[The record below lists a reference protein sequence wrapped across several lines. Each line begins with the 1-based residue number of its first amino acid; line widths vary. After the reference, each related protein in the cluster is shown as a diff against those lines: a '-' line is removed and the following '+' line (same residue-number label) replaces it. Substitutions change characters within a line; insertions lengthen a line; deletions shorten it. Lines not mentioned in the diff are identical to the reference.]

1 MQFGSKLV
9 LVVATMAVCSLVSS
23 AHSQEMIS
31 SGPHPLFANQ
41 YTQDSAEATA
51 QMYLAPVPVPAWV
64 GHTYYTYQPLYPH
77 QMMYLHKDRYHSY
90 YDGGRGLNRTKVH
103 YSVPPLR
110 TAIKSLYNAVS
121 IPRPY

>member
-9 LVVATMAVCSLVSS
+9 VAVATVAFCSVMSS
-23 AHSQEMIS
+23 ATGQEVVG
-31 SGPHPLFANQ
+31 SGPLLFENQ
-41 YTQDSAEATA
+41 YTQNGQATA
-51 QMYLAPVPVPAWV
+51 QMYPAPVPVPQWV

-90 YDGGRGLNRTKVH
+90 YDGGKGLNRTKVH

-110 TAIKSLYNAVS
+110 TAVHSFYNAIK